1 MLRKRVED
9 MRWYRNKRV
18 DDGISRHPTNSENWK
33 EFDLQHPEFALEP
46 RNVRLRL
53 ATDGFNLFGNMNNSY
68 SMWPV
73 ALIPYNLLPWLQVL
87 PIGMRGFVDKDIS
100 TILFELGSLFQDLC
114 FRSLRRNDLENL
126 EDRIVLILC
135 KFEMFFPPA
144 FFDVMVHIA
153 VHLPREAIL
162 GGPVQYRWMYPIER
176 FLRTL
181 KGYVSNRARPEGSIA
196 KTYILKESQPT
207 GLITKNG
214 KLSSEFCDI
223 AHWYL
228 LYNSPELQ
236 SYLEYVKQD
245 FYLPDSKS
253 GESWQVVQCVQYRRV
268 FDVPDDVEPEVIR
281 EDEIMAEHRDD
292 DENEEHDIAD
302 DDVDPDLDYEYLRKM
317 SNIAKDTHKI
327 TNYEYVRLA
336 RIIKDNQEKMNAL
349 GLKQLTSVIRK
360 SSLLKYAN
368 AKRKRIIVEV
378 DDDDYVPS
386 IGGDDNDDES
396 SSSSMHEV
404 IEMLDSEGDSPAPH
418 IFEGDLPVPYILEED
433 SLVPQIH
440 GAVVLSTDTPSS
452 SVVTSTSKRTRGLT
466 RSIEDQFDLQG
477 EPGKINKSLNTSARR
492 KLGDFKTKLYI
503 KYKTI
508 VKEKGKDYAR
518 SHPPSNCTLEQ

>member
-1 MLRKRVED
+1 MLRKRVKD

-46 RNVRLRL
+46 RNVRLGL
-53 ATDGFNLFGNMNNSY
+53 ATDGFNPFGNMNNSY

-73 ALIPYNLLPWLQVL
+73 ILIPYNLPPWLMHAALLWTIHDYLGFVKYPDGYAANISRSVNTRNGRLSGLKSHDCHVLLQQVL
-87 PIGMRGFVDKDIS
+87 PIGMR
-100 TILFELGSLFQDLC
+100 
-114 FRSLRRNDLENL
+114 

-162 GGPVQYRWMYPIER
+162 GGPVQYRWMYP
-176 FLRTL
+176 
-181 KGYVSNRARPEGSIA
+181 NR
-196 KTYILKESQPT
+196 K
-207 GLITKNG
+207 
-214 KLSSEFCDI
+214 
-223 AHWYL
+223 
-228 LYNSPELQ
+228 
-236 SYLEYVKQD
+236 VKQD

-302 DDVDPDLDYEYLRKM
+302 DDVDPDLDY
-317 SNIAKDTHKI
+317 NI
-327 TNYEYVRLA
+327 LA
-336 RIIKDNQEKMNAL
+336 RIKDNQEKMKAL

-452 SVVTSTSKRTRGLT
+452 SVVRVNFPIPNTIPLAPEEVFVRVLKPRGKGFTGAEPFGNVGSSSTG
-466 RSIEDQFDLQG
+466 
-477 EPGKINKSLNTSARR
+477 
-492 KLGDFKTKLYI
+492 
-503 KYKTI
+503 
-508 VKEKGKDYAR
+508 
-518 SHPPSNCTLEQ
+518 